1 LNNPLRQ
8 AKITCSVPGKFAS
21 PPRLPPPLPAGDAA
35 TTWDILTPEERSW
48 FAGSVLDIGCGRD
61 KIVAHAKG
69 FDVGDGDA
77 NVIDEYVGER
87 FDMVFSS
94 HSLEHMKD
102 PVDAIQRW
110 WRLVAPG
117 GRMIVIVPDEDL
129 YEQGVYPSRFNDDHK
144 ATFTLSKRRSWS
156 SRSYNMLELANRLP
170 GAKVLRCE
178 LQDDGYDR
186 ARLTFGVR
194 RVAKIDKPIALFLKR
209 ALFRA
214 VALDQ
219 TRGDPGALAQLF
231 LAVEKAP

>member
-1 LNNPLRQ
+1 MNE
-8 AKITCSVPGKFAS
+8 AS
-21 PPRLPPPLPAGDAA
+21 K
-35 TTWDILTPEERSW
+35 TWKILTEEERSW

-61 KIVAHAKG
+61 KIVPHAKG
-69 FDVGDGDA
+69 FDLHDGDA
-77 NVIDEYVGER
+77 NLIDECVSER

-94 HSLEHMKD
+94 HCLEHMD
-102 PVDAIQRW
+102 HPVDAIQRW
-110 WRLVAPG
+110 WRLVADG

-156 SRSYNMLELANRLP
+156 PRSYNMLDLVNQLP
-170 GAKVLRCE
+170 EAKILRCE
-178 LQDDGYDR
+178 LQDEGYDR
-186 ARLTFGVR
+186 RGMTFGIH
-194 RVAKIDKPIALFLKR
+194 RVGKVDSPIKLFFKR

-231 LAVEKAP
+231 LAVEKKAP